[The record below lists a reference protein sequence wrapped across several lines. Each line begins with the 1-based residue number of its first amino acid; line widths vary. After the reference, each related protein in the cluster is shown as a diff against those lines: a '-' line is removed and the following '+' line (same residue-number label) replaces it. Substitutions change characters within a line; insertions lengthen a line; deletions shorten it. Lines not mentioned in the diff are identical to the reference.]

1 MAPAQCLLL
10 SPWYLKNNPSR
21 NSCSLLPC
29 KALTKL
35 SQHGPPLPGG
45 VSADTIRAS
54 TRTYALAPSQD
65 SFCSPTAV
73 AGRLTGA
80 HRTHTNPAGVNRCAE
95 GEVGRPTATIVRT
108 QTHKSITDGV
118 TNQLPVPNRMG
129 ISLIC
134 IDLHCATY
142 RKVDPGYRVI

>member
-1 MAPAQCLLL
+1 MFATFTLVFK
-10 SPWYLKNNPSR
+10 KNNLSR
-21 NSCSLLPC
+21 NSCSLLV

-54 TRTYALAPSQD
+54 TRIYALAPSQA

-73 AGRLTGA
+73 AGRQTGA

-95 GEVGRPTATIVRT
+95 GEVGRQTAT
-108 QTHKSITDGV
+108 QTHKSI
-118 TNQLPVPNRMG
+118 N
-129 ISLIC
+129 
-134 IDLHCATY
+134 
-142 RKVDPGYRVI
+142 